1 MSNVAQIGKL
11 EDLLGRITRNRRAV
25 SGVAAVAHAA
35 PAPIAAAPTPTA
47 AAPMAAVPLPPMEL
61 TEPTTEE
68 RLRPPKPTTPME
80 MALETELESRPEAEM
95 DVEITID
102 EGPELSIDEEGELI
116 EAAPTAPVG
125 LRAPAPEPEVLEPEV
140 PEPAATEPLLP
151 RPIEVAAARPST
163 PIARVVSRPE
173 RRDPATFGELLGRTL
188 ALRPR

>member
-11 EDLLGRITRNRRAV
+11 EDLLGRIARNRRAV
-25 SGVAAVAHAA
+25 GAVAHAA
-35 PAPIAAAPTPTA
+35 PAPIAAGPTPTA

-61 TEPTTEE
+61 AEPTTEE

-125 LRAPAPEPEVLEPEV
+125 LRAPAPEPEV

-163 PIARVVSRPE
+163 PIARVVSRPD